1 MQNAKCLE
9 ANLPVI
15 KDYLPKSTH
24 TRPTLNFINAM
35 ENQSNL
41 FNFDDDKDD
50 EVDQKQDP
58 NLFSS
63 AVLWSTDWTVK
74 TIIQQ
79 IEDRNIDLNPNFQRR
94 DAWSSKTKNRY
105 LESVALQIPIPQIV
119 LAEKSEQRGTYIVLD
134 GKQRLLTLA
143 QFAADLDSDH
153 PARLV
158 SKKQNSIKLSGL
170 EILTDLN
177 GKTYD
182 DIAADPSLK
191 KWRTSFDNHSI
202 RCSIIRA
209 WPNEN
214 YLYEVFIRLNT
225 GSSKLS
231 PQELRQALRPGKFTD
246 FITNASGNSKVLQ
259 KILGITTPDFR
270 MRDADLLLRLIAFN
284 TRKDKYQ
291 GNLKTFLDDTLDV
304 FNRNWDDCE
313 ADILQIN
320 EKIETAIDFLIS
332 NMKTPQTVGRRWNGK
347 GFEYSINRA
356 MLDVQVHSTM
366 NETTR
371 TAITKSDVDLV
382 ALAKEICE
390 ESRQFYE
397 SISGTTKSIG
407 AVETRFSEWNK
418 RLNEKIGIKN

>member
-191 KWRTSFDNHSI
+191 NGEHLLT
-202 RCSIIRA
+202 II
-209 WPNEN
+209 
-214 YLYEVFIRLNT
+214 
-225 GSSKLS
+225 
-231 PQELRQALRPGKFTD
+231 
-246 FITNASGNSKVLQ
+246 
-259 KILGITTPDFR
+259 
-270 MRDADLLLRLIAFN
+270 
-284 TRKDKYQ
+284 
-291 GNLKTFLDDTLDV
+291 
-304 FNRNWDDCE
+304 
-313 ADILQIN
+313 
-320 EKIETAIDFLIS
+320 
-332 NMKTPQTVGRRWNGK
+332 
-347 GFEYSINRA
+347 
-356 MLDVQVHSTM
+356 
-366 NETTR
+366 
-371 TAITKSDVDLV
+371 
-382 ALAKEICE
+382 
-390 ESRQFYE
+390 QF
-397 SISGTTKSIG
+397 
-407 AVETRFSEWNK
+407 AAQ
-418 RLNEKIGIKN
+418 